1 MPKTGDFGLKNFKC
15 RLALVLAFILLCP
28 LAIQV
33 CAANDTAPAAYV
45 DAHGVVYAVAAVNIR
60 SGPGTEHPIVGALKP
75 GKCIRRLALGN
86 NGWSKVMH
94 QGEEAYIHSSY
105 LTTNHPTDNGG
116 LKCEQIQ
123 TQLDGF
129 RGLNPP
135 EHTAQSR
142 QAAAAAVDQCC
153 EALNGADQQAVDAAA
168 QALAAALASLVPM
181 DYAPL
186 QEALSRI
193 GTLGEKWTDST
204 LWLKLMEAEEKGKAL
219 LQSGDQ
225 AAVDAAAVE
234 ISELVEQIRLLP
246 EPQAEPEIIIQQV
259 PVEVP
264 ARQEPS
270 RSTWK
275 ALFFVS
281 TALAVS
287 LAGII
292 LLYTYRKK
300 NRHRDNTPLVDYDIS
315 DDT

>member
-1 MPKTGDFGLKNFKC
+1 MRIVKSW
-15 RLALVLAFILLCP
+15 LALVLVFLMVCP
-28 LAIQV
+28 LAARTF
-33 CAANDTAPAAYV
+33 AANNTAPQSAAYV
-45 DAHGVVYAVAAVNIR
+45 DANAVVYAVAAVNIR
-60 SGPGTEHPIVGALKP
+60 SGPGTEHPILGALQP

-94 QGEEAYIHSSY
+94 QGKVAYIHSSY

-116 LKCEQIQ
+116 LRREQLQ
-123 TQLDGF
+123 TQIDGF

-142 QAAAAAVDQCC
+142 QAVAEAVDKCC
-153 EALNGADQQAVDAAA
+153 EALNSADQQAVDDAA
-168 QALAAALASLVPM
+168 QALQAAMAALVPM

-186 QEALSRI
+186 QAALSQI

-225 AAVDAAAVE
+225 AAVDAAAGE
-234 ISELVEQIRLLP
+234 ISGLVEQIRLLP

-264 ARQEPS
+264 SREEPS
-270 RSTWK
+270 YITWK
-275 ALFFVS
+275 VLFLVS

-292 LLYTYRKK
+292 LVYILKK
-300 NRHRDNTPLVDYDIS
+300 RNKHRDNTPLVDYDIS
-315 DDT
+315 DDTM